1 MSPSKILP
9 ANEAVLQKKF
19 PDVLLKIISTG
30 TEMPVNFLYDD
41 SGDKSKL
48 MMVHGEYSFALTE
61 TKTQA
66 D

>member
-9 ANEAVLQKKF
+9 VNEAVLQKKF

-41 SGDKSKL
+41 S
-48 MMVHGEYSFALTE
+48 
-61 TKTQA
+61 
-66 D
+66 